1 MEQDPYIAG
10 IRNGDPKIVAEIWGD
25 IFPAVRKWVTAGGG
39 NEDDA
44 KDVFQDAMMVVYD
57 KAQRPD
63 FQLTSKFST
72 FFLGICRN
80 LLGNLF
86 QKKYFRHITIPE
98 DAKYMAEVPVD
109 FAELE
114 RHNLFDLAKALQGE
128 ECQKIMDLYFQKKSM
143 AEIAALMGLSSEKYA
158 KLRKFQCKE
167 RLEELV
173 KKQPGFHELFNGKK
187 P

>member
-10 IRNGDPKIVAEIWGD
+10 IRNGDRTVIAEIWKNL
-25 IFPAVRKWVTAGGG
+25 FPAVRKWVMEGRG

-57 KAQRPD
+57 KAAHPD
-63 FQLTSKFST
+63 FQLSSKFST

-86 QKKYFRHITIPE
+86 QKKHFQHISIPE
-98 DAKYMAEVPVD
+98 DAKYMGEPID
-109 FAELE
+109 FDEIE
-114 RHNLFDLAKALQGE
+114 RHKIFDRAKALQGE
-128 ECQKIMDLYFQKKSM
+128 ECMKLMELYFQKKTM
-143 AEIAALMGLSSEKYA
+143 AEIAAIMGLSSEKYA

-173 KKQPGFHELFNGKK
+173 KKQPGFHELFNKKK